1 MIILIPV
8 GTRRR
13 RTRNL
18 STTINRTTPISV
30 TCICISSK
38 NNNRASFNRTTN
50 MNRKPRSHNLLI
62 GRLNEKNYLGSTPAA
77 VDVGSDLKVKQAIG
91 DVEEG
96 DGRISRRSGSPASS
110 REGVFQKH
118 DMTPTPCRD
127 MRGCRLQRPALPHRW
142 HVGGRMGKM
151 RRRCSAARLARGK
164 NLVTKI
170 TSTI

>member
-18 STTINRTTPISV
+18 SIRISRTTPISV

-38 NNNRASFNRTTN
+38 NNSRASASFNRTTN

-77 VDVGSDLKVKQAIG
+77 VDVGSDLKVKLAIS

-96 DGRISRRSGSPASS
+96 DGRISRRSRSPASS
-110 REGVFQKH
+110 REGF
-118 DMTPTPCRD
+118 RD
-127 MRGCRLQRPALPHRW
+127 LDLFSHTDGTLAEGW
-142 HVGGRMGKM
+142 GR
-151 RRRCSAARLARGK
+151 
-164 NLVTKI
+164 
-170 TSTI
+170 